1 MSAQPQRHTGTDPAL
16 RNGHGNGNGAPLPSR
31 ATPSDGVARRMAR
44 DDRSADMRPEETHS
58 HPAGS
63 TASADAVEQ
72 LRRSVTDIKHD
83 IRMLKVGLDK
93 QSIAIDRLVAAM
105 EELASTE
112 EE

>member
-1 MSAQPQRHTGTDPAL
+1 MSAQPRTGPDPTAGS
-16 RNGHGNGNGAPLPSR
+16 RSTNGSDARPAPAVPAGR
-31 ATPSDGVARRMAR
+31 EGVARRLAR
-44 DDRSADMRPEETHS
+44 DDRSADVRPRDTHT

-72 LRRSVTDIKHD
+72 LRRSITDIKHD

-93 QSIAIDRLVAAM
+93 QGIAIDRIVAAL
-105 EELASTE
+105 EDLASTE